1 MTGMLT
7 LPAVLTHA
15 EAADFFRSHGQLAS
29 GAAAAPADMVVDAS
43 ALTQF
48 DSSALAVLLECRRQA
63 LAAGKTFSVQ
73 GAPERLFQLAGVYGV
88 DTLMPATAGAPAKG

>member
-1 MTGMLT
+1 MLT
-7 LPAVLTHA
+7 FPAVLTHA
-15 EAADFFRSHGQLAS
+15 EAADFFRSRGPLVS
-29 GAAAAPADMVVDAS
+29 GAINELVVDAS
-43 ALTQF
+43 ALKQF

>member
-1 MTGMLT
+1 MLT
-7 LPAVLTHA
+7 FPAVLTHA
-15 EAADFFRSHGQLAS
+15 EAADFFRSRGPLVS
-29 GAAAAPADMVVDAS
+29 GAANELVVDAS
-43 ALTQF
+43 ALKQF

>member
-1 MTGMLT
+1 MLT
-7 LPAVLTHA
+7 FPAVLTHA
-15 EAADFFRSHGQLAS
+15 EAADFFRSRGPLVS
-29 GAAAAPADMVVDAS
+29 GATNELVVDAS
-43 ALTQF
+43 ALKQF